1 MSLTPSGNL
10 SLQSHHAFNSMS
22 LVVQAAIQMTHGL
35 TGNLIRPAGSIR
47 WKKAMTNADWEC
59 LLRDT
64 PVASD
69 IAASWTHH
77 PW

>member
-1 MSLTPSGNL
+1 
-10 SLQSHHAFNSMS
+10 MS

-35 TGNLIRPAGSIR
+35 TGYLTHPAGPLR
-47 WKKAMTNADWEC
+47 WKKAMTYGGWER